1 MREVN
6 YVLIGGG
13 LASIRAARQIR
24 KRDPEGS
31 ILIASD
37 EPELPYDRPPLSKQ
51 FLSGEQSADD
61 IVLEQASKIDDL
73 RIDLTTGNK
82 VHHLDAAGRCVALA
96 NGERIRFERAL
107 IATGGT
113 PVRLTVPG
121 ADLQGVHYLRT
132 MADARAIASA
142 ASKGRRAVIIGG
154 GFIGIELAAT
164 LLTLGL
170 DVTVVESLPHIW
182 GRFAGTEVSRF
193 VERYCTDRD
202 VRIVTSSAVSEIRG
216 EDRANMVVTDEGD
229 QFKCDLVCVGVG
241 IRPNVELAIEAGL
254 SVDNGI
260 LVDEYM
266 RTSRPDIFAAGDVIN
281 WFDITAGRRRR
292 VEHWGHAEYSGQI
305 AGANMTGATEVHDLL
320 SYVWSDIFDLHIE
333 FAGDE
338 DQRDCSILRGDPAE
352 DSFFVF
358 YLKNG
363 RITAFFAVN
372 REPREVAVLRRL
384 IRTRTDVST
393 RASLLCDPA
402 SDLSTLL

>member
-96 NGERIRFERAL
+96 NGEWIRFERAL

-164 LLTLGL
+164 LRTLGL

-241 IRPNVELAIEAGL
+241 IRPNVDLAIEAGL

-260 LVDEYM
+260 LVHENV
-266 RTSRPDIFAAGDVIN
+266 AAGYLRGWRRHQLVRYHSRSPATGRALGTCRVQRSDCWCQHDWSNGGPRPAVIRLVGH
-281 WFDITAGRRRR
+281 IRSPHRIRRRR
-292 VEHWGHAEYSGQI
+292 GP
-305 AGANMTGATEVHDLL
+305 AGLL
-320 SYVWSDIFDLHIE
+320 H
-333 FAGDE
+333 
-338 DQRDCSILRGDPAE
+338 PA
-352 DSFFVF
+352 
-358 YLKNG
+358 
-363 RITAFFAVN
+363 
-372 REPREVAVLRRL
+372 RRS
-384 IRTRTDVST
+384 R
-393 RASLLCDPA
+393 
-402 SDLSTLL
+402 